1 MNQTI
6 SERAPA
12 KVNLALQLT
21 GRRDDGYHL
30 LDSLITFLD
39 LEDTLHVVADNT
51 LALSV
56 EGEFSQGL
64 AGDDNLVLRA
74 ARLLQEHAGITSGA
88 AMVLEK
94 NIPVGAGL
102 GGGSADAA
110 AALRALNRLWNCRAS
125 DADLHS
131 IAAKLGADV
140 PSCIAGQ
147 PARMRGIGDEL
158 LPLPSLPE
166 CAWILLVYPNVP
178 LATPSVYKSGKAK
191 FTGPLLVL
199 PYEPIDWYDAVRDA
213 TNDLYPAAQSLSPE
227 VTTMIESLKQLQG
240 AIAVRMSGSGSA
252 CFALFDDE
260 RVARMG
266 EQHFAAR
273 HPSGVWFRLC
283 KPKSA

>member
-1 MNQTI
+1 MTQTI
-6 SERAPA
+6 TERAPA
-12 KVNLALQLT
+12 KVNLALHLT

-39 LEDTLHVVADNT
+39 LEDSLHVLADDT

-56 EGEFSQGL
+56 EGEFGQGL

-74 ARLLQEHAGITSGA
+74 ARLLQEHAGVTSGA

-125 DADLHS
+125 DADLHK

-140 PSCIAGQ
+140 PSCILGKA
-147 PARMRGIGDEL
+147 AHMRGIGDEL
-158 LPLPSLPE
+158 STLPPLPESIF
-166 CAWILLVYPNVP
+166 ILLVYPNTP
-178 LATPSVYKSGKAK
+178 IATPAVYQSGKAS
-191 FTGPLLVL
+191 FSGPLPLI
-199 PYEPIDWYDAVRDA
+199 PEQSSDWLEAIRA
-213 TNDLYPAAQSLSPE
+213 AKNDLYPAAQSISSH
-227 VTTMIESLKQLQG
+227 VTTMIKSLGQLQE
-240 AIAVRMSGSGSA
+240 AAVVRMSGSGSA

-260 RVARMG
+260 RAARMG

-283 KPKSA
+283 RPKV